1 MTHDDVRAEERLR
14 ISTWLRAKSA
24 ETEQLLKLAASRCEG
39 ERAAWNKLFAIKTAV
54 IIAVMAEMIDASLV
68 VSTDWLVTEVCRMV
82 LGPPLPTVTESVL
95 DPLLEKTPSVAVNW
109 ALAL

>member
-54 IIAVMAEMIDASLV
+54 IIAVMAEMIERNHMTLMTDAPA
-68 VSTDWLVTEVCRMV
+68 EE
-82 LGPPLPTVTESVL
+82 PKP
-95 DPLLEKTPSVAVNW
+95 
-109 ALAL
+109 